1 MRARCYRVELKP
13 KSTNSAVMVPPASG
27 SRAASKP
34 AKSILRRSGELGF
47 PYFEVRCSRLT
58 PTDSDCHARPNAD
71 SAFQIIRFKIITDDG
86 QEVELIDEMR
96 GKGYDVTIE

>member
-1 MRARCYRVELKP
+1 MFL
-13 KSTNSAVMVPPASG
+13 
-27 SRAASKP
+27 
-34 AKSILRRSGELGF
+34 
-47 PYFEVRCSRLT
+47 
-58 PTDSDCHARPNAD
+58 TDSICHVRPNAD